1 MTHHTEDQPSLFDE
15 ETPRIELKPA
25 QQVAL
30 AAVVEA
36 LLGEIAATL
45 VSTANGGSGHEQNHG

>member
-1 MTHHTEDQPSLFDE
+1 MHHTEAQPSLFDE
-15 ETPRIELKPA
+15 ETPRVELKPA

-36 LLGEIAATL
+36 LLREIAATL
-45 VSTANGGSGHEQNHG
+45 VNTANGESGHEQDHG